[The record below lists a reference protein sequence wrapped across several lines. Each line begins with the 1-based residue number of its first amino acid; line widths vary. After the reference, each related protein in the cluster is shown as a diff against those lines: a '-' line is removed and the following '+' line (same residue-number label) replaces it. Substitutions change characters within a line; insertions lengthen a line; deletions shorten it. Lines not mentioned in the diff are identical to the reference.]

1 MMRKTRKR
9 NIKKRKTQKKRIFFG
24 GTLKTFKLLILDSD
38 QINSIYNN
46 IDDDIKLYIRTLVDE
61 KAQYYKID
69 KQKLSKVIDKQK
81 LSKVKQKCTNTSL
94 FKLILIKPMYN

>member
-9 NIKKRKTQKKRIFFG
+9 NIKKRKTQKRIFFG
-24 GTLKTFKLLILDSD
+24 GNPQKFKLLILDSD

-61 KAQYYKID
+61 KAQYYKIN
-69 KQKLSKVIDKQK
+69 KEE
-81 LSKVKQKCTNTSL
+81 VKQKVTNTSL

>member
-9 NIKKRKTQKKRIFFG
+9 NIKKRKTQKRIFFG
-24 GTLKTFKLLILDSD
+24 GTHQKFKLLILDSD